1 MQKIVFFDLDG
12 VLFDSYDIWDQMVKD
27 LLERYGIPFT
37 DELQAKLWNMEMEQA
52 DLYLTHL
59 LADFLDETSF
69 KAAKEDY
76 LLTAYQSVSLKS
88 GAKNLLAKLIKRGYD
103 LYAVTSNYGHL
114 AKAGLEANGI
124 LPYFQQVVST
134 FDYNSDTKDIEFLN
148 SIISF
153 YELGNCSISMVEDSW
168 KNLLQAKKADINTI
182 YLLNDVYPL
191 KQDAKD
197 AIDFVITDL
206 AQLSTILA

>member
-12 VLFDSYDIWDQMVKD
+12 VLFDSYDIWDQMVKS

-37 DELQAKLWNMEMEQA
+37 DELQAKLWSLEMDQA

-69 KAAKEDY
+69 KVAKEEY
-76 LLTAYQSVSLKS
+76 LLEEYKSVTLKS
-88 GAKNLLAKLIKRGYD
+88 GTKELLPYLIKKGYN

-114 AKAGLEANGI
+114 AKAGLEANGL
-124 LPYFQQVVST
+124 LPYFQQVIST
-134 FDYNSDTKDIEFLN
+134 FDYNSDSKDIEFLN

-153 YELGNCSISMVEDSW
+153 YELEKHSIAMVEDSW
-168 KNLLQAKKADINTI
+168 KNLLEAKKAGIETI

-191 KQDAKD
+191 EKVAKET
-197 AIDFVITDL
+197 IDFAITDL
-206 AQLSTILA
+206 DQLSTILR